1 MLWHKIQGAGGV
13 SGEVSAGTVATATTT
28 PNNGSTFV
36 NITATAASGADDY
49 IAFLTS
55 DLSLS
60 GFADANYTQLYYAS
74 AFNGSSTVYIGASA
88 TDNAFT
94 ASSVSL
100 ACLAVVPITGGS
112 HVSTGFTQLSTT
124 SPSASVTSGDLILV
138 VLFGQDIA
146 QGTETATPPSG
157 YTLIGVASAYDP
169 GLPAGASSFIWV
181 AAKTST
187 ASGTET
193 PAAWTTNLSGIQ
205 VHGSGTVV
213 LR

>member
-1 MLWHKIQGAGGV
+1 MLWHKAQAAGGV
-13 SGEVSAGTVATATTT
+13 GGEVSAGTVATASTT
-28 PNNGSTFV
+28 PNNGSTFL
-36 NITATAASGADDY
+36 NITATAASGAGDY

-55 DLSLS
+55 DQSLS
-60 GFADANYTQLYYAS
+60 GFADVNYTTLYYAS
-74 AFNGSSTVYIGASA
+74 AFNGSSTVYIGASD

-112 HVSTGFTQLSTT
+112 HVSTGFTQLSKT
-124 SPSASVTSGDLILV
+124 SPSASVTSGDLILT

-157 YTLIGVASAYDP
+157 YTLIGVASGYDP
-169 GLPAGASSFIWV
+169 NLAFNASSFLWI

-187 ASGTET
+187 ASGTEP
-193 PAAWTTNLSGIQ
+193 PATWTTNLSGSQ
-205 VHGSGTVV
+205 VYGSGTVV